1 MKNTYHKYLCWL
13 AGIRGLGR
21 KKKFSLLQAAGEANL
36 FSIGAEEGLFSIE
49 KEAGSFS
56 MEAAGDRQD
65 PGLAARVLYT
75 ASEKELHFLWGEA
88 GAKTAGDKEEWQ
100 ALLNARRQE
109 PERIEEELAQAGISF
124 VSALEEGF
132 PDKLREIPDPP
143 FGIYYKGK
151 MPGETEP
158 AAAIIGARLASGYGR
173 EQARRFGRQISARG
187 IAVISGMARG
197 IDGIAQK
204 AALDAGGK
212 SYAVLGCGVDICY
225 PEENRELYERLQQQ
239 GGVLSEYPPGMQPI
253 AKLFPPRNRIISGL
267 SDLVLVI
274 EARKRSGTLI
284 TVDMAL
290 EQGREVYAL
299 PGRVSDALSDGC
311 NRLIRQ
317 GAGPATCPQDILE
330 FFFGTGSEEDSEAER
345 KAVKREPE
353 PSCRIEV
360 EQTSAED
367 GNRTDTCS
375 LIIDQQNAEQQE
387 EDWEETGLKNR
398 KPLNAGQNEEDWT
411 DADSQG
417 ERTLEQ
423 IVPESLDRR
432 ILRLLSAEDEK
443 HMERILE
450 EINGPAPFSDSAK
463 AEAPISLPELV
474 SCLMRLKIEG
484 RVEESSAG
492 YYRKI

>member
-1 MKNTYHKYLCWL
+1 MKNTNHKYLCWL
-13 AGIRGLGR
+13 AGIRGIGR
-21 KKKFSLLQAAGEANL
+21 KKKFALMQAAGEASL
-36 FSIGAEEGLFSIE
+36 FSMVAEDGIFSTE
-49 KEAGSFS
+49 KETGSFS
-56 MEAAGDRQD
+56 LEAAGDEQD
-65 PGLAARVLYT
+65 PGLAARLLYT
-75 ASEKELHFLWGEA
+75 APEKELRFLWGEA
-88 GAKTAGDKEEWQ
+88 GAKTPGSREEWQ

-109 PERIEEELAQAGISF
+109 PERIEEELARAGIGF

-132 PDKLREIPDPP
+132 PEKLREIPDPP
-143 FGIYYKGK
+143 FGIYYKGS
-151 MPGETEP
+151 MPLENEP

-173 EQARRFGRQISARG
+173 EQARRFGRRIGARG
-187 IAVISGMARG
+187 ISVISGMARG

-204 AALDAGGK
+204 AALDAGGR

-317 GAGPATCPQDILE
+317 GAGPATCPEDILE
-330 FFFGTGSEEDSEAER
+330 FFFGTGSEEERESIKKQDMGRPDENREWEDSHGVVDSE
-345 KAVKREPE
+345 K
-353 PSCRIEV
+353 
-360 EQTSAED
+360 TS
-367 GNRTDTCS
+367 S
-375 LIIDQQNAEQQE
+375 
-387 EDWEETGLKNR
+387 
-398 KPLNAGQNEEDWT
+398 
-411 DADSQG
+411 
-417 ERTLEQ
+417 
-423 IVPESLDRR
+423 ESLDRR
-432 ILRLLSAEDEK
+432 ILHLLSLEDEK
-443 HMERILE
+443 HIERILE
-450 EINGPAPFSDSAK
+450 EIRKLDSPGESEK
-463 AEAPISLPELV
+463 SEDSISLPELV
-474 SCLMRLKIEG
+474 SCLMRLKIDG